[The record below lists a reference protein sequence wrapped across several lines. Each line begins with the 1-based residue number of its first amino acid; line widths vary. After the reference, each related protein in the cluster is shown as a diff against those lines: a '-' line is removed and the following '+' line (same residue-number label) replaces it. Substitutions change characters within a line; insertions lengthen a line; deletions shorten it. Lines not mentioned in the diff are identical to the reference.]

1 MWTSPIY
8 YEPSGLIGAPGIPVS
23 AVSQA
28 RALAENGIQ
37 AGRGAPSPLSNGD
50 AATAASDN
58 LRVSTSSTL
67 LDPPSPTAGVR
78 RSLGA
83 GNTSRVLADLQAGV
97 ANTRAALENT
107 KAQLRGAQRT
117 VASLTRQ
124 NEELKDGRER
134 LRVENE
140 GLNTV
145 VSRKERL
152 LQEVL
157 ERARRAESEASN
169 LKAQLKNETTTS
181 KKTMREMEI
190 ALAEAT
196 ALSQKSEREYLT
208 LKDAV
213 KSLQDGWR
221 ADVERLQEEIKG
233 KEAAWKKE
241 IEQVNLKYN
250 TYVKLQKSSQYVLSH
265 AALRFADGMLQV
277 RKSKDRGTQ
286 DRIETTRHKIRGNHA
301 QRAAIVAG
309 CGREV
314 ECRIRAR
321 CCNRAVCY
329 ITTNV

>member
-1 MWTSPIY
+1 MDSVRLLHAL
-8 YEPSGLIGAPGIPVS
+8 GLNDPPGIPVS

-28 RALAENGIQ
+28 RALAENGHQ
-37 AGRGAPSPLSNGD
+37 PGRGAPSPLPNGD
-50 AATAASDN
+50 ASAASAAVGDN
-58 LRVSTSSTL
+58 LRVSVSSTH
-67 LDPPSPTAGVR
+67 LDPPSPTTGSAGVR
-78 RSLGA
+78 RSIGA

-117 VASLTRQ
+117 VANLTRQ

-145 VSRKERL
+145 VSRKERM

-181 KKTMREMEI
+181 KKTMRDMEI

-213 KSLQDGWR
+213 KGLQDGWR

-233 KEAAWKKE
+233 KETVWRKE

-250 TYVKLQKSSQYVLSH
+250 TYVKLQKSAQYVLGR
-265 AALRFADGMLQV
+265 ATFWFADRKLQV
-277 RKSKDRGTQ
+277 R
-286 DRIETTRHKIRGNHA
+286 
-301 QRAAIVAG
+301 
-309 CGREV
+309 
-314 ECRIRAR
+314 
-321 CCNRAVCY
+321 
-329 ITTNV
+329 

>member
-1 MWTSPIY
+1 M
-8 YEPSGLIGAPGIPVS
+8 G
-23 AVSQA
+23 
-28 RALAENGIQ
+28 
-37 AGRGAPSPLSNGD
+37 
-50 AATAASDN
+50 DN
-58 LRVSTSSTL
+58 LRVSVSSAY
-67 LDPPSPTAGVR
+67 LDPPSPTGGTAGVR
-78 RSLGA
+78 RSLGS

-117 VASLTRQ
+117 VANLTRQ

-145 VSRKERL
+145 VSRKERM

-181 KKTMREMEI
+181 KKTMRDMEI

-213 KSLQDGWR
+213 KGLQDGWR
-221 ADVERLQEEIKG
+221 ADVGRLQEEIKV
-233 KEAAWKKE
+233 KETVWRKE
-241 IEQVNLKYN
+241 IEQVNLKYK
-250 TYVKLQKSSQYVLSH
+250 TYIKLQQSAQYVLSR
-265 AALRFADGMLQV
+265 ASFWFADGKLQV
-277 RKSKDRGTQ
+277 RQSKDRGAQ
-286 DRIETTRHKIRGNHA
+286 DGIERTRRKIRGKHA
-301 QRAAIVAG
+301 RRATIVE
-309 CGREV
+309 GRGRKV
-314 ECRIRAR
+314 EHRIRAG
-321 CCNRAVCY
+321 CYNRAVCY
-329 ITTNV
+329 ITINVCIAFPFTDWYT

>member
-1 MWTSPIY
+1 M
-8 YEPSGLIGAPGIPVS
+8 
-23 AVSQA
+23 
-28 RALAENGIQ
+28 
-37 AGRGAPSPLSNGD
+37 
-50 AATAASDN
+50 
-58 LRVSTSSTL
+58 
-67 LDPPSPTAGVR
+67 R

-83 GNTSRVLADLQAGV
+83 GNTSKVLADLQAGV

-107 KAQLRGAQRT
+107 KGQLRGAQRT
-117 VASLTRQ
+117 VANLTRQ

-152 LQEVL
+152 LQELL

-181 KKTMREMEI
+181 KKTMRDMET

-213 KSLQDGWR
+213 KGLQDGWR
-221 ADVERLQEEIKG
+221 ADVDRLQEEIKG

-241 IEQVNLKYN
+241 IEQVNLKYK
-250 TYVKLQKSSQYVLSH
+250 TYVKLQQSAQYVLNH
-265 AALRFADGMLQV
+265 AAFQFADGRLQV
-277 RKSKDRGTQ
+277 RKNKDRGAQ
-286 DRIETTRHKIRGNHA
+286 DRIERARRKIRGNHEW
-301 QRAAIVAG
+301 RAAIVE
-309 CGREV
+309 GRGRKV
-314 ECRIRAR
+314 EHRIRAG
-321 CCNRAVCY
+321 CYNRAVCH
-329 ITTNV
+329 ITTNVCTVFSFADWYP

>member
-1 MWTSPIY
+1 M
-8 YEPSGLIGAPGIPVS
+8 G
-23 AVSQA
+23 
-28 RALAENGIQ
+28 
-37 AGRGAPSPLSNGD
+37 
-50 AATAASDN
+50 DN
-58 LRVSTSSTL
+58 LRVSVSSSF
-67 LDPPSPTAGVR
+67 LDPPSPTSVAGAGVR

-83 GNTSRVLADLQAGV
+83 GNTSKVLADLQAGV

-117 VASLTRQ
+117 VANLTRQ

-181 KKTMREMEI
+181 KKSIRDMET

-213 KSLQDGWR
+213 KGLQDGWR
-221 ADVERLQEEIKG
+221 ADVERLQEEIKV
-233 KEAAWKKE
+233 KEVVWKKE

-250 TYVKLQKSSQYVLSH
+250 TYVKLQKSAQYVLSH
-265 AALRFADGMLQV
+265 ATFWFSDGKLQV
-277 RKSKDRGTQ
+277 RKSKDRGAQ
-286 DRIETTRHKIRGNHA
+286 EGIKRTRRKIRGKHA
-301 QRAAIVAG
+301 GRATIVE
-309 CGREV
+309 GRGGKV
-314 ECRIRAR
+314 KYRIRAG
-321 CCNRAVCY
+321 CYNSTVCY
-329 ITTNV
+329 ITCIVFPLLIGTF

>member
-1 MWTSPIY
+1 M
-8 YEPSGLIGAPGIPVS
+8 G
-23 AVSQA
+23 
-28 RALAENGIQ
+28 
-37 AGRGAPSPLSNGD
+37 
-50 AATAASDN
+50 DN
-58 LRVSTSSTL
+58 LRVSVSSTF
-67 LDPPSPTAGVR
+67 LDPPSPTGGAGAGVR

-83 GNTSRVLADLQAGV
+83 GNTSKVLADLQAGV

-117 VASLTRQ
+117 VANLTRQ

-140 GLNTV
+140 GLNIV

-181 KKTMREMEI
+181 KKSIRDMET

-213 KSLQDGWR
+213 KGLQDGWR
-221 ADVERLQEEIKG
+221 ADVGRLQEEIKV
-233 KEAAWKKE
+233 KEVVWKKE
-241 IEQVNLKYN
+241 IEQVNLKYK
-250 TYVKLQKSSQYVLSH
+250 TYVKLQTSAQYVLSH
-265 AALRFADGMLQV
+265 AAFWFADEKLQV
-277 RKSKDRGTQ
+277 RKSKDRSAQEGIEGT
-286 DRIETTRHKIRGNHA
+286 RRKIRGKHA
-301 QRAAIVAG
+301 RRTRIVE
-309 CGREV
+309 GRGRKV
-314 ECRIRAR
+314 ERRIRA
-321 CCNRAVCY
+321 CCYNCTVGY
-329 ITTNV
+329 ITANVCTVFPFADWYP

>member
-1 MWTSPIY
+1 MDSAHLFQTLVLTY
-8 YEPSGLIGAPGIPVS
+8 APGIPVS

-28 RALAENGIQ
+28 RALAENGILP
-37 AGRGAPSPLSNGD
+37 GRGAPSPLPNGD
-50 AATAASDN
+50 TAAASAEVN
-58 LRVSTSSTL
+58 VRFSTSY
-67 LDPPSPTAGVR
+67 LDPPSPTGAIR

-83 GNTSRVLADLQAGV
+83 GNTSKVLADLQAGV

-117 VASLTRQ
+117 VAGLTRQ

-181 KKTMREMEI
+181 KKTMRDMET

-208 LKDAV
+208 LKDAI
-213 KSLQDGWR
+213 KGLQGGWR
-221 ADVERLQEEIKG
+221 TDVERLQEEVKR
-233 KEAAWKKE
+233 KEEAWKKE
-241 IEQVNLKYN
+241 IEQVNLKYK
-250 TYVKLQKSSQYVLSH
+250 TYVKLQQS
-265 AALRFADGMLQV
+265 
-277 RKSKDRGTQ
+277 
-286 DRIETTRHKIRGNHA
+286 A
-301 QRAAIVAG
+301 Q
-309 CGREV
+309 
-314 ECRIRAR
+314 
-321 CCNRAVCY
+321 
-329 ITTNV
+329 